1 MTADARTYDIVLFGA
16 TGFVGKLT
24 AGHLAKTAPPE
35 VRIALAGRSRDKL
48 ESVRSGLGP
57 GAAQWAIVVADAGDD
72 AAMAGLAAST
82 KVVVTTVGPYAKYG
96 MPLVKACAEAGTH
109 YADLTGEVLF
119 VRRSADAVDDV
130 ARSSGAK
137 VVHACGFDSIPSDLG
152 VLLTA
157 ERAAADGQGELGQTV
172 NYVRQLRGGFSGGTI
187 DSMRTQAIESA
198 ANASDRKIVADP
210 YGLSPDR
217 GAEPSRG
224 GSKRAKASSPI
235 DVLKGVAGALPVR
248 RTTDGHWTGPFVM
261 ASFNTRIV
269 RRSNALLGHAYG
281 RGFRYQEVMDF
292 GTSVK
297 APAMAGAFTA
307 GLLGVAGGM
316 SFRPTRTILD
326 RVLPKPGEG
335 PSVEAQE
342 RGRFRMEVESTT
354 TTGARYRTTVAAT
367 ADPGYSGTAIMLGQS
382 ALCLALDTLPDRAGV
397 LTPATAMGDVLAER
411 LRSQGFTLT
420 TERLD
425 PAETDATSADA
436 TTTDATTA
444 GDVRA
449 DAS

>member
-1 MTADARTYDIVLFGA
+1 MTTDATTYDIVLFGA

-24 AGHLAKTAPPE
+24 AGHLAQNAPADQ
-35 VRIALAGRSRDKL
+35 RIALAGRSRDKL
-48 ESVRSGLGP
+48 ETVRAELGP
-57 GAAQWAIVVADAGDD
+57 GAAHWAIVVADAGDE
-72 AAMAGLAAST
+72 AAMASLAAST

-96 MPLVKACAEAGTH
+96 MPLVRACAQAGTH

-130 ARSSGAK
+130 ARSTGAK
-137 VVHACGFDSIPSDLG
+137 IVHACGFDSIPSDLG

-157 ERAAADGQGELGQTV
+157 ERAAADGQGELGNTV
-172 NYVRQLRGGFSGGTI
+172 NYVRQLKGGFSGGTI

-198 ANASDRKIVADP
+198 ANPADRKIVADP

-217 GAEPSRG
+217 GSEPSRG
-224 GSKRAKASSPI
+224 GSKRPKASSPI
-235 DVLKGVAGALPVR
+235 DVVKGVAGALPVR

-316 SFRPTRTILD
+316 SFGPTRAVLD

-342 RGRFRMEVESTT
+342 RGRFRMEIESTT
-354 TTGARYRTTVAAT
+354 TTGARYRTTVAAR

-397 LTPATAMGDVLAER
+397 LTPATAMGNVLADR
-411 LRSQGFTLT
+411 LRGQGFTLT

-425 PAETDATSADA
+425 AAGRSADA
-436 TTTDATTA
+436 DARTA
-444 GDVRA
+444 DGAAHA